1 MKQLPSLRLIHTFL
15 NTGGYSRCLPLR
27 LPPARLFC
35 LLKQKSILPPLSSS
49 TKSPHFACIT
59 ALPKCTIIYII
70 GGLPLRLCDP
80 ACVIGLQTP
89 KRWPMVPLRAA
100 YHFVAQVVQLGLMR
114 RRSHPLFQLSLFP
127 PHQTLIRY
135 AIRSIHVLAG

>member
-1 MKQLPSLRLIHTFL
+1 MNQLRSLRLIQTFL
-15 NTGGYSRCLPLR
+15 NTSGYSRCLPLR
-27 LPPARLFC
+27 FPPAHLFC
-35 LLKQKSILPPLSSS
+35 ILIQKSILPSPSRS

-59 ALPKCTIIYII
+59 TLPKCTIIYII

-89 KRWPMVPLRAA
+89 KRWPMVPWRAA

-114 RRSHPLFQLSLFP
+114 RRCLPLFQLSHLS
-127 PHQTLIRY
+127 PHQTLIVRQPFGE
-135 AIRSIHVLAG
+135 IR